1 MGYAVVLS
9 DELLKEFYAFKSSAN
24 YDKRTIAYLLQH
36 YKNSYLTNV
45 AQLKR
50 AGIDAAPLMQQL
62 ASSNFTTQPLEELC
76 QKTKYKLIL
85 HESNS
90 NYPYLNIFNDN
101 IESNYTA
108 THYKEDCRAK
118 AREHIKAL
126 LQDASHIFIYD
137 KYISKSWPKSKKLFS
152 ELVPKKSLSI
162 YYCDGHLASKAT
174 ELKKM
179 CSSWKIVKDTTNTTH
194 RNLHDRYIIIDSTIE
209 IILTSGIDN
218 LFDERSD
225 FTYIV
230 RTKGEGGE

>member
-9 DELLKEFYAFKSSAN
+9 DKLIKEFYAFKSNAT
-24 YDKRTIAYLLQH
+24 YDKRTIESLLQH

-50 AGIDAAPLMQQL
+50 VEIDDAPLMQQL

-90 NYPYLNIFNDN
+90 NYPYLNIFDDK

-108 THYKEDCRAK
+108 THYKKECRAK

-126 LQDASHIFIYD
+126 LQDASHIFVYD
-137 KYISKSWPKSKKLFS
+137 RYIQHRWSESKKLFS
-152 ELVPKKSLSI
+152 ELMPKKSLSI

-179 CSSWKIVKDTTNTTH
+179 CSSWKIVKDVTNTTH
-194 RNLHDRYIIIDSTIE
+194 RKLHDRYIIIDSTIE

-218 LFDERSD
+218 LFDESSD

-230 RTKGEGGE
+230 RDKR